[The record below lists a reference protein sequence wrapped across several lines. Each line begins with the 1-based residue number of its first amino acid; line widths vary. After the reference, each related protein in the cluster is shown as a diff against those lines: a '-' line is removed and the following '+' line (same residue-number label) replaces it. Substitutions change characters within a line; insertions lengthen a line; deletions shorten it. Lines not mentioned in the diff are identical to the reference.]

1 MRPTLEKNA
10 VPRNVST
17 PPAASTG
24 SEEFATPASDPNV
37 QSSLVTKSGR
47 AVVLLHGLCSSPL
60 DLRPFARALREHG
73 FHSVTPA
80 LTGYGA
86 SDPHASRSATAGDY
100 RSWIDAVKVEVDRL
114 ALTHSEVTLCG
125 ESLGA
130 TLALA
135 VAAECPSLDALSLIS
150 TTLFFDGW
158 NVSRW
163 RFLLPLL
170 CYTPL
175 GRIYR
180 HREKPPYGVKN
191 KLVRAL
197 VAGQLE
203 RRPMSPQAASSIPT
217 ARLREADR
225 LIRHVKNSLG
235 RIRTPVLLIHSREDD
250 LSSLAN
256 VRYVQTRIGS
266 ERVAIVLVSDSYH
279 MITLDNDGAY
289 AAGKTIR
296 FFDEIAHLRA
306 NAFPGRRY
314 S

>member
-1 MRPTLEKNA
+1 M
-10 VPRNVST
+10 
-17 PPAASTG
+17 
-24 SEEFATPASDPNV
+24 
-37 QSSLVTKSGR
+37 TKSGR

-60 DLRPFARALREHG
+60 DVRPFARALREHG
-73 FHSVTPA
+73 FHPVTPA
-80 LTGYGA
+80 LPGYGA
-86 SDPHASRSATAGDY
+86 SDLHLSVGAAACGY
-100 RSWIDAVKVEVDRL
+100 RCWIDAVKDEVDRL
-114 ALTHSEVTLCG
+114 ALTHSEVTVCG

-135 VAAECPSLDALSLIS
+135 VAAESPALDALSLIS

-170 CYTPL
+170 YYTPL

-180 HREKPPYGVKN
+180 YREKPPYGVKN
-191 KLVRAL
+191 ELVRAL

-203 RRPMSPQAASSIPT
+203 RRKMSPPAASTVPT
-217 ARLREADR
+217 AHLREADR

-235 RIRTPVLLIHSREDD
+235 RIRTPVLLIHARDDD

-256 VRYVQTRIGS
+256 VRYVQSRIGS
-266 ERVAIVLVSDSYH
+266 ERVVIVVVSDSYH
-279 MITLDNDGAY
+279 MITLDNDGDF

-296 FFDEIAHLRA
+296 FFDEVAHLRA
-306 NAFPGRRY
+306 NAFSGLRY
-314 S
+314 R

>member
-1 MRPTLEKNA
+1 MA
-10 VPRNVST
+10 
-17 PPAASTG
+17 
-24 SEEFATPASDPNV
+24 
-37 QSSLVTKSGR
+37 KSGR

-60 DLRPFARALREHG
+60 DVRPFARALREHG
-73 FHSVTPA
+73 LHPVTPA
-80 LTGYGA
+80 LAGYGTTGLEPPVLA
-86 SDPHASRSATAGDY
+86 AACDY
-100 RSWIDAVKVEVDRL
+100 RRWIDAVTEEVDRL
-114 ALTHSEVTLCG
+114 ALTYSEVTVCG

-135 VAAECPSLDALSLIS
+135 VAAERPGLDALSLIS

-163 RFLLPLL
+163 AFLLPLL
-170 CYTPL
+170 YYTPL
-175 GRIYR
+175 GRIY
-180 HREKPPYGVKN
+180 HYREKPPYGVKN

-203 RRPMSPQAASSIPT
+203 RRPFSPPAAPAIPVDH
-217 ARLREADR
+217 LREADR
-225 LIRHVKNSLG
+225 LIRHVKNSLC
-235 RIRTPVLLIHSREDD
+235 RIKTPTLLIHSREDD

-266 ERVAIVLVSDSYH
+266 ERVAIVIVSDSYH
-279 MITLDNDGAY
+279 MITLDNDGEF

-296 FFDEIAHLRA
+296 FFDEVAQLRA
-306 NAFPGRRY
+306 NALKGFCD